1 LNRRPTVCLIT
12 EGSYPYITGG
22 VSAWVHQLILYLKEI
37 DFVLYTIS
45 PAKDQPSRYQLPA
58 NVVDHKDMILSTPVR
73 TKRRPSQVSAL
84 IDEITGI
91 HQHLLSGRAPEL
103 EKVVGN
109 IPEGYSVYKDAIQ
122 SDTGW
127 HLLTSQ
133 NQKKNPAYPFADFF
147 WAWKSAHDMMF
158 AILGDTAPEAD
169 LYHPVSTGY
178 AGLAA
183 LCAKIRSGKPL
194 ILTEHGLYHKER
206 EMEIRKAQFIR
217 GYQRDMWT
225 GIYNNLSRLSYRYA
239 DLIIALFEQN
249 RRLQIELGAPDTK
262 TRVIP
267 NGIDVPFYSAV
278 TRRKREGFHVG
289 LVGRVVPI
297 KDIKTFISM
306 AKIVSEAIP
315 QAEFHCIG
323 PTDEDS
329 GYFEDC
335 KILVESLKLADRFH
349 FTGRQDVREYYSFLD
364 VLLLTSVREA
374 QPLVILEAYCAGVPV
389 VSTRVGNVAELVDY
403 DDRFLAPSK
412 DPEKLA
418 AGVRFIYEHPKEMQL
433 IIEKNKDRVVRFY
446 DRDRVFQTYGELYR
460 RYIHAP
466 VAAAAPGTAAAPVA
480 AVRSED
486 SEAG

>member
-1 LNRRPTVCLIT
+1 MIERPTVCLIL

-22 VSAWVHQLILYLKEI
+22 VSAWVHQLIRYLEDI

-45 PAKDQPSRYQLPA
+45 PAKDQPLRYELPA
-58 NVVDHKDMILSTPVR
+58 NVVDHSDTLLSEPIR
-73 TKRRPSQVSAL
+73 GRRRRRPSNVSAL
-84 IDEITGI
+84 IDEIVAI
-91 HQHLLSGRAPEL
+91 HDPLLQGSAPEL
-103 EKVVGN
+103 DTIVRQ
-109 IPEGYSVYKDAIQ
+109 IPTGYSVYADGIKSAA
-122 SDTGW
+122 GW
-127 HLLTSQ
+127 RLLTTQ
-133 NQKKNPAYPFADFF
+133 NQKKNPAYAFSDYF

-158 AILGDTAPEAD
+158 AVLGNTAPEAD

-183 LCAKIRSGKPL
+183 LAAKIRTGKPF

-206 EMEIRKAQFIR
+206 EMEIRKAQFIQ
-217 GYQRDMWT
+217 GYQRDMWI

-249 RRLQIELGAPDTK
+249 RRLQIELGAPEEK

-267 NGIDVPFYSAV
+267 NGIDVPFYSQV
-278 TRRKREGFHVG
+278 SRQKKNGFHIG

-297 KDIKTFISM
+297 KDVKTFIST

-315 QAEFHCIG
+315 EAVFHCVG
-323 PTDEDS
+323 PTDEDT

-335 KILVESLKLADRFH
+335 RILVDSLKLADRFH

-389 VSTRVGNVAELVDY
+389 VATRVGNVAELLDY
-403 DDRFLAPSK
+403 DERFIAPSK

-418 AGVRFIYEHPKEMQL
+418 AGVKYIYDHPEEMDT
-433 IIEKNKDRVVRFY
+433 IVDKNRERVVRFY
-446 DRDRVFQTYGELYR
+446 DRDKVFQTYGDLYR
-460 RYIHAP
+460 QHINSA
-466 VAAAAPGTAAAPVA
+466 VPGVQTGESGV
-480 AVRSED
+480 
-486 SEAG
+486 G

>member
-1 LNRRPTVCLIT
+1 LNRRPTVCLII

-22 VSAWVHQLILYLKEI
+22 VSAWVHQLILYLKDI
-37 DFVLYTIS
+37 NFVLYTIS

-58 NVVDHKDMILSTPVR
+58 NVIDHKDMVLSTPVR
-73 TKRRPSQVSAL
+73 TRRRPSHVSAL
-84 IDEITGI
+84 IDEIAGM
-91 HQHLLSGRAPEL
+91 HQLLLGGETPEL
-103 EKVVGN
+103 ERIVGQ
-109 IPEGYSVYKDAIQ
+109 IPEGYSVYADAMK
-122 SDTGW
+122 SDAGW

-278 TRRKREGFHVG
+278 THRKREGFHVG

>member
-1 LNRRPTVCLIT
+1 MIL

-22 VSAWVHQLILYLKEI
+22 VSAWVHQLILYLKDI

-45 PAKDQPSRYQLPA
+45 PTKDQPRRYELPS
-58 NVVDHKDMILSTPVR
+58 NVVGHKDMVLSAPAR
-73 TKRRPSQVSAL
+73 TKRRPSHRSAL
-84 IDEITGI
+84 IDRITGM
-91 HQHLLSGRAPEL
+91 HQLLLADKAPE
-103 EKVVGN
+103 VDSIVGQ
-109 IPEGYSVYKDAIQ
+109 IPAGYSVYADAIK
-122 SDTGW
+122 SDAGW
-127 HLLTSQ
+127 HLLSSR
-133 NQKKNPAYPFADFF
+133 NQRTNPAYPFSDFF

-183 LCAKIRSGKPL
+183 LCAKIRKGKPL

-217 GYQRDMWT
+217 GYQRDMWI

-249 RRLQIELGAPDTK
+249 RRLQIELGAPEAK

-306 AKIVSEAIP
+306 AKIVSETIP
-315 QAEFHCIG
+315 EAEFHCIG
-323 PTDEDS
+323 PTDEDP

-335 KILVESLKLADRFH
+335 KILVESLKLTDRFH
-349 FTGRQDVREYYSFLD
+349 FTGRQDVREYYAFLD

-374 QPLVILEAYCAGVPV
+374 QPLVILEAQCAGVPV
-389 VSTRVGNVAELVDY
+389 VATRVGNVGELLDY
-403 DDRFLAPSK
+403 DDRFIASSK

-418 AGVRFIYEHPKEMQL
+418 AGVRFIYEHPEEIRL
-433 IIEKNKDRVVRFY
+433 IIQRNRDKVVRFF
-446 DRDRVFQTYGELYR
+446 DRDKVFETYGDLYR
-460 RYIHAP
+460 RHVGAP
-466 VAAAAPGTAAAPVA
+466 VVSAADENQG
-480 AVRSED
+480 

>member
-1 LNRRPTVCLIT
+1 LSRKPAVCLIL

-22 VSAWVHQLILYLKEI
+22 VSAWVHQLILYLKDI

-45 PAKDQPSRYQLPA
+45 PAEDQPRRYELPP
-58 NVVDHKDMILSTPVR
+58 NVVDHKDMVLSAPVR
-73 TKRRPSQVSAL
+73 TRRRPAQRSAL
-84 IDEITGI
+84 IDQITGM
-91 HQHLLSGRAPEL
+91 HQMLLAGNAPEL
-103 EKVVGN
+103 GGIVGQ
-109 IPEGYSVYKDAIQ
+109 IPKGYSLYADAIK
-122 SDTGW
+122 SDAGW
-127 HLLTSQ
+127 HLLSSR
-133 NQKKNPAYPFADFF
+133 NQRTNPAYPFSDFF

-158 AILGDTAPEAD
+158 AILGDNAPEAD

-183 LCAKIRSGKPL
+183 LCAKIRRGKPM

-217 GYQRDMWT
+217 GYQRDMWI

-239 DLIIALFEQN
+239 DLIVALFEQN
-249 RRLQIELGAPDTK
+249 RRLQIELGAPEAK

-306 AKIVSEAIP
+306 AKIVSETIP
-315 QAEFHCIG
+315 EAEFHCIG
-323 PTDEDS
+323 PTDEDP

-335 KILVESLKLADRFH
+335 KILVESLKLTGRFH
-349 FTGRQDVREYYSFLD
+349 FTGRRDVREYYAFLD

-374 QPLVILEAYCAGVPV
+374 QPLVILEAHCAGVPV
-389 VSTRVGNVAELVDY
+389 VATRVGNVGELLDY
-403 DDRFLAPSK
+403 DERFIASSK

-418 AGVRFIYEHPKEMQL
+418 AGVRFIYDHPEEIRLL
-433 IIEKNKDRVVRFY
+433 IRRNRDRVVRFY
-446 DRDRVFQTYGELYR
+446 DRDKVFETYGDLYR
-460 RYIHAP
+460 RYAEARVHP
-466 VAAAAPGTAAAPVA
+466 AAAG
-480 AVRSED
+480 RRD